1 MQLTRRGNVTRAIH
15 SAELEDQPVSS
26 ELINDAKEYIKG
38 TINADELVKRTK
50 TRIMKRDSESAA
62 K

>member
-15 SAELEDQPVSS
+15 SAELEGQAVSS
-26 ELINDAKEYIKG
+26 VFIDDANEYIKG
-38 TINADELVKRTK
+38 TINANELVEHTK
-50 TRIMKRDSESAA
+50 TRIMKRDSVNLT

>member
-15 SAELEDQPVSS
+15 SAELEGQAVSS
-26 ELINDAKEYIKG
+26 VFIDDANKYIKG
-38 TINADELVKRTK
+38 TINANELVERTK

>member
-15 SAELEDQPVSS
+15 SAELEDQTASS
-26 ELINDAKEYIKG
+26 DFLDAANEYIKG
-38 TINADELVKRTK
+38 TINADELVERTK

>member
-15 SAELEDQPVSS
+15 SAELEGLAVSS
-26 ELINDAKEYIKG
+26 VFIDDANEYIKG
-38 TINADELVKRTK
+38 TINANELVERTK

>member
-1 MQLTRRGNVTRAIH
+1 MQLTRQESVTRAIH
-15 SAELEDQPVSS
+15 SAELEGQTVSS
-26 ELINDAKEYIKG
+26 DFMDAATEYIKG
-38 TINADELVKRTK
+38 TINADELVERTK

>member
-15 SAELEDQPVSS
+15 SAELEDQTVSS
-26 ELINDAKEYIKG
+26 DFLDAANEYIKG
-38 TINADELVKRTK
+38 TINAEELVERTK
-50 TRIMKRDSESAA
+50 TRIMKRYSENTA

>member
-15 SAELEDQPVSS
+15 SSELEDQTVSS
-26 ELINDAKEYIKG
+26 DFLDAANEYIKG
-38 TINADELVKRTK
+38 TINADELVERTK

>member
-15 SAELEDQPVSS
+15 STELEGQAVSS
-26 ELINDAKEYIKG
+26 VFIDDANEYIKG
-38 TINADELVKRTK
+38 TINANELVERTK